1 MGADI
6 MHNGATQTQEKTLYT
21 ASQWKLMRLAF
32 MKHRLA
38 VVGGIIVVVFYLIA
52 IFAEFVAPYDP
63 DHRDMESQFVPPMR
77 LHIITPEGKLYRPFV
92 YPLVEVRDFET
103 FAVRYEE
110 DESAIYPI
118 RFWVHGD
125 RYKFWG
131 VFWTD
136 VHLFG
141 VDGDQRYYLLG
152 TDQQA
157 RDMFSRIVY
166 GTRLSMS
173 IGLIGVAIS
182 FVLAIVFGT
191 ISGYFGGLAD
201 IIIQRVIEVIMCV
214 PSLPLWMALAVAI
227 PLTWSITKVFFFIT
241 LILSLV
247 GWAGLARAVRS
258 KLLALREADYA
269 VSAKL
274 DNVAVIRIMFRH
286 LIPGVLSHLIAS
298 LTLSIPSMILGE
310 TSLSFLGIGLR
321 PPAISWGVLLQSAQ
335 NIQTVALSPWLL
347 LPVVPIVVIILS
359 FNFLGDGLR
368 DAADPY
374 KS

>member
-241 LILSLV
+241 LILSLI

-274 DNVAVIRIMFRH
+274 DNVATIRIMFRH

>member
-1 MGADI
+1 

-77 LHIITPEGKLYRPFV
+77 LHIITPEGKLHRPFV

-241 LILSLV
+241 LILSLI